1 MADEDKFSHLKSR
14 ITEVKKLTL
23 KYKNHSYVDE
33 FMREWMVMFSYGTY
47 ILEGEIDPNF
57 SSSEIWGLI
66 QDSEYKLSN
75 SNKVIQRRLVNCM
88 RPLEFLQLEPNAA
101 FNFGETQAVCTK

>member
-1 MADEDKFSHLKSR
+1 MEVKLSLKKQLWMADEEEFSHLKSR
-14 ITEVKKLTL
+14 ITEVKRLTL
-23 KYKNHSYVDE
+23 KYKNHPYVDE

-66 QDSEYKLSN
+66 QDSEYKLSKQGY
-75 SNKVIQRRLVNCM
+75 SKEAR
-88 RPLEFLQLEPNAA
+88 
-101 FNFGETQAVCTK
+101 